1 VLRGAS
7 IHESLLAPSAS
18 VAGSVEHSVIERG
31 AVVEHGAVVR
41 ESVVLPGAVVRCGA
55 EIVRAVIDDGVEV
68 CAGATVGEADGE
80 IAPVGLRARVPRA
93 TAIRAGSR
101 FPKELTGSP
110 RA

>member
-7 IHESLLAPSAS
+7 IHESLLAPSAR
-18 VAGSVEHSVIERG
+18 VAGSVERSVIGRG

-55 EIVRAVIDDGVEV
+55 EVVRAVIDDGVEV

-80 IAPVGLRARVPRA
+80 IALVGLRAKVPRA
-93 TAIRAGSR
+93 TAVAGGGR
-101 FPKELTGSP
+101 FPE
-110 RA
+110 